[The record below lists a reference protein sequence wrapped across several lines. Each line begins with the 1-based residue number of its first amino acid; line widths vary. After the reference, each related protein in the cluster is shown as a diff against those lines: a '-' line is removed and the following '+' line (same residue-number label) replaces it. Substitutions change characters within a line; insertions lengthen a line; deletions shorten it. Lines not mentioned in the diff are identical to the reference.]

1 MPQEATKGAL
11 SEYIWDILS
20 NQTNEIVL
28 NHNSEYQISES
39 MMIQAN
45 DWISRQI
52 GEKRQIS
59 HAEEFQNVYVDIPLS
74 RRWTVTPHSSLPS
87 HLSILTLKEVIMCSP
102 PVRSGELQSIFLG
115 LGAWVLGRVSRSTV
129 FHPWSGNWIPHAATK
144 DLVCHQLRPRAA
156 K

>member
-20 NQTNEIVL
+20 NKTNEIVL

-59 HAEEFQNVYVDIPLS
+59 HAEEFQNNLCRY
-74 RRWTVTPHSSLPS
+74 
-87 HLSILTLKEVIMCSP
+87 SILKKEDHHYTP
-102 PVRSGELQSIFLG
+102 
-115 LGAWVLGRVSRSTV
+115 
-129 FHPWSGNWIPHAATK
+129 
-144 DLVCHQLRPRAA
+144 
-156 K
+156 